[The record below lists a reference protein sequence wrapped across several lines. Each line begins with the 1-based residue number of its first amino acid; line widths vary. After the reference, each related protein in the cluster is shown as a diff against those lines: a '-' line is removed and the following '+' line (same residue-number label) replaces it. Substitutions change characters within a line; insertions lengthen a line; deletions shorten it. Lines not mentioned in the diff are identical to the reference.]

1 MTTIDIDHF
10 LRNDDIQQLLDAA
23 EQAGSLR
30 AVELAEVIE
39 AHELDSLEQDALMR
53 ELEQRGI
60 EVVGRAEGRGA
71 ARRGAGAPAAAR
83 GRAQETTTDALQLF
97 LREAGRHQ
105 LLTAAQEVELA
116 KKIERGDA
124 QAKQHMIQANL
135 RLVVSI
141 AKNYRNQGLPF
152 LDLIQEGT
160 LGLIRAVEKFDW
172 RRGFKFSTYATWWIR
187 QAVARALADKART
200 IRMPV
205 HIVERLQKMNRAERT
220 LWTQLGREP
229 TLEEI
234 AEEASLPLQQA
245 IEVRAAARASTSLD
259 QPVGETEDAVFGD
272 FVAGDGPLPEE
283 EVEVSL
289 RSQALR
295 EALEALADRER
306 QVVVLRYGLADAEPK
321 TLEEI
326 GRRLGLTRER
336 VRQIE
341 LDSLKRLASLREME
355 SVGCSRSALAVER
368 QPSALPS
375 KRRAARRLR
384 RIRSTPTRVAP
395 RRGAAGRVARC
406 PSEATSAARARLEQ
420 LPAELAR
427 VGGRGGR
434 ASERR
439 VHLQQPARAP
449 RARRRAPGRPSTA
462 SERSGCA
469 ITGCSPCASACAAS
483 ARSRSAGPDER
494 HLHQHRSPCPS
505 SCVAAR
511 ILVEQRAGTA
521 SARSRAAARARAGRR
536 RARRT
541 RRGRAARARAVSGS
555 CGQTCGVAKR
565 TRVPWSARASRQ
577 SDAPSS
583 TRAAR
588 RRRPDGHDVR
598 VDSRRKRLAHLA
610 SVPAGWPRA
619 TS

>member
-10 LRNDDIQQLLDAA
+10 LRNDEIQQLLDAA

-30 AVELAEVIE
+30 AVELAEIIE
-39 AHELDSLEQDALMR
+39 AHELDSLEQDVLMR

-60 EVVGRAEGRGA
+60 DVSDEPKVSDRPPEEP
-71 ARRGAGAPAAAR
+71 APPPPVAAAP
-83 GRAQETTTDALQLF
+83 QETTTDALQLF

-116 KKIERGDA
+116 KKIERGDT

-283 EVEVSL
+283 QVEVSL

-295 EALEALADRER
+295 EALEALSDRER
-306 QVVVLRYGLADAEPK
+306 QVVVLRYGLTDAEPK

-355 SVGCSRSALAVER
+355 SVGL
-368 QPSALPS
+368 
-375 KRRAARRLR
+375 
-384 RIRSTPTRVAP
+384 
-395 RRGAAGRVARC
+395 
-406 PSEATSAARARLEQ
+406 
-420 LPAELAR
+420 
-427 VGGRGGR
+427 
-434 ASERR
+434 
-439 VHLQQPARAP
+439 
-449 RARRRAPGRPSTA
+449 
-462 SERSGCA
+462 
-469 ITGCSPCASACAAS
+469 
-483 ARSRSAGPDER
+483 
-494 HLHQHRSPCPS
+494 
-505 SCVAAR
+505 
-511 ILVEQRAGTA
+511 
-521 SARSRAAARARAGRR
+521 
-536 RARRT
+536 
-541 RRGRAARARAVSGS
+541 
-555 CGQTCGVAKR
+555 
-565 TRVPWSARASRQ
+565 
-577 SDAPSS
+577 
-583 TRAAR
+583 
-588 RRRPDGHDVR
+588 
-598 VDSRRKRLAHLA
+598 
-610 SVPAGWPRA
+610 
-619 TS
+619 